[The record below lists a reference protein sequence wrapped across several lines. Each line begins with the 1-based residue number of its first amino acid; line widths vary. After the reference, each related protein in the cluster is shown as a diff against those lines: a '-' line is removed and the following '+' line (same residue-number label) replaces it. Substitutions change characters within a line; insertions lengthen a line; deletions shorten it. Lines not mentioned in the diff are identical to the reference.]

1 MNNAERRMVLCT
13 FACNLTIYM
22 IVISWLSSSFEGYEC
37 GIPVVYWLQVYF
49 SVGALGT
56 FFGPL

>member
-1 MNNAERRMVLCT
+1 
-13 FACNLTIYM
+13 M